1 VADDLGDLPK
11 RTGGDVAHTLTK
23 AGLNLV
29 PYVGGTAAE
38 LFGLVIAPQLEKRR
52 DKWLEDLAAS
62 IKKLQ
67 GQVQGFKIE
76 ELGKNEVFVSAVLQ
90 ASQIALRTHEAE
102 KLEALRNALMHIAI
116 TKPLKED
123 FQIFYLNLVD
133 AFTVTHIEILRIFD
147 KPGPHTLR
155 RAELSNRRI
164 ITDPFV
170 MDLNNRGL
178 IKDSRPLA
186 ARGRD
191 SDTALVLYEWSL
203 SDLGRGFLTFVSRP
217 YDA

>member
-1 VADDLGDLPK
+1 MAENLGELPK
-11 RTGGDVAHTLTK
+11 RTSSDVAHTLTK
-23 AGLNLV
+23 AGLNLIPV
-29 PYVGGTAAE
+29 VGGTVAE

-52 DKWLEDLAAS
+52 DKWLEELAAS
-62 IKKLQ
+62 INQLQ
-67 GQVQGFKIE
+67 EREKGFKIE
-76 ELGKNEVFVSAVLQ
+76 ELGKSEVFVSAVLQ

-102 KLEALRNALMHIAI
+102 KLEALRNALLHIAI

-123 FQIFYLNLVD
+123 FQIFYLNLID
-133 AFTVTHIEILRIFD
+133 TFTVTHIEILRVFD
-147 KPGPHTLR
+147 KPDAHPQR
-155 RAELSNRRI
+155 RVELSNRRI

-186 ARGRD
+186 ARGRE
-191 SDTALVLYEWSL
+191 SDTALVSYEWSL
-203 SDLGRGFLTFVSRP
+203 SDLGRGFLAFISKP